1 MNHNNHWGLGLRLIY
16 FIIFSALSLFGA
28 YSVAQAADVKKYLYL
43 PSFQIVETQNFTT
56 LQINQRIIIRLQ
68 RTSGARRASFSSRN
82 GGTKVKLEERKIGKC
97 IAMDNLAGFAPGP
110 KDSLEFITKD
120 RKLIRAYLADNC
132 KAKEFYAGAYIEKSK
147 DGKLCQKR
155 DIVHARYG
163 AECALDRFRQLVP
176 ETS

>member
-1 MNHNNHWGLGLRLIY
+1 MRIIY
-16 FIIFSALSLFGA
+16 FISISLLALFGA
-28 YSVAQAADVKKYLYL
+28 YSAAQAADMKKYLYL
-43 PSFQIVETQNFTT
+43 PTFQIVEKHSFTA

-82 GGTKVKLEERKIGKC
+82 GGAKVKLEERKIGKC
-97 IAMDNLAGFAPGP
+97 IAMNNLVGFAPGP
-110 KDSLEFITKD
+110 SDSLEFITKD

-132 KAKEFYAGAYIEKSK
+132 KAKEFYAGAYIEKSE

-155 DIVHARYG
+155 DIIHARYG

>member
-1 MNHNNHWGLGLRLIY
+1 MRLIY
-16 FIIFSALSLFGA
+16 FISFSILAFCGA
-28 YSVAQAADVKKYLYL
+28 FSVSQAADVKKYLYL
-43 PSFQIVETQNFTT
+43 PTFQLVETQNYTT

-97 IAMDNLAGFAPGP
+97 IAMDNLVGFAPGP
-110 KDSLEFITKD
+110 AESLEFITKD

-132 KAKEFYAGAYIEKSK
+132 KAKEFYAGAYIEKSE

-155 DIVHARYG
+155 DIIHARYG

>member
-1 MNHNNHWGLGLRLIY
+1 MRIIY
-16 FIIFSALSLFGA
+16 FITISILALFGA
-28 YSVAQAADVKKYLYL
+28 YTAAHSADVKKYLYL
-43 PSFQIVETQNFTT
+43 PTFQLVETQSYMT

-82 GGTKVKLEERKIGKC
+82 GGAKVKLEERKIGKC
-97 IAMDNLAGFAPGP
+97 IAMDNLMGFAPGP
-110 KDSLEFITKD
+110 SDSLEFITKD

-155 DIVHARYG
+155 DIIHARYG

>member
-1 MNHNNHWGLGLRLIY
+1 MRLIY
-16 FIIFSALSLFGA
+16 FITFSILAFCA
-28 YSVAQAADVKKYLYL
+28 AFSVAQAADVRKYLYL
-43 PSFQIVETQNFTT
+43 PTFQLVETQSYTN

-68 RTSGARRASFSSRN
+68 RTSGARRASFGRQN
-82 GGTKVKLEERKIGKC
+82 GGTKAKLEERKIGKC
-97 IAMDNLAGFAPGP
+97 IAMDNLVGFTPGP
-110 KDSLEFITKD
+110 SDSLEFFTKD

-155 DIVHARYG
+155 DIIHARYG